1 MTSKAELTKTRRE
14 QILEAATS
22 VFARLGVHKA
32 RMDDIVAEAG
42 LSKGAVYWYFKS
54 KDEIIKS
61 ILDWFLGRELV
72 EFQELLKQ
80 EGSVR
85 DRFITMI
92 HHLITELEQY
102 SKAMPIAYEFYALST
117 RESYVRKALY
127 DYYHQYLW
135 SFEELL
141 KQGIN
146 RGEFREVDANRTA
159 VSIIALLEGLT
170 LLWVIGV
177 LQADIKELL
186 VSAES
191 GLTLI
196 LDGLKAGKD

>member
-1 MTSKAELTKTRRE
+1 MTSKAELTETRRE

-32 RMDDIVAEAG
+32 RMDDIVEEAG

-54 KDEIIKS
+54 KDEITKS
-61 ILDWFLGRELV
+61 ILDWFLSRELV
-72 EFQELLKQ
+72 EFQEQLKRD
-80 EGSVR
+80 GSVR

-92 HHLITELEQY
+92 HHLMTELEQY
-102 SKAMPIAYEFYALST
+102 SKVMPIAYEFYALAT
-117 RESYVRKALY
+117 RESHVRKALN

-135 SFEELL
+135 SFEELV
-141 KQGIN
+141 KQGIKS
-146 RGEFREVDANRTA
+146 GEFREIDAKRTA

-177 LQADIKELL
+177 LQADNKELHVL
-186 VSAES
+186 AEA
-191 GLTLI
+191 GLILI
-196 LDGLKAGKD
+196 LDGLKSGEE

>member
-1 MTSKAELTKTRRE
+1 MTSKAELKEIRRE

-32 RMDDIVAEAG
+32 RMDDIVEEAG

-54 KDEIIKS
+54 KDEIINT
-61 ILDWFLGRELV
+61 ILDRFLSRELGG
-72 EFQELLKQ
+72 FQELLQQ
-80 EGSVR
+80 EGSIR
-85 DRFITMI
+85 DRFIAMTN
-92 HHLITELEQY
+92 HLITELEKY
-102 SKAMPIAYEFYALST
+102 AKVMPIAYEFYALST
-117 RESYVRKALY
+117 RESHVRKALN

-135 SFEELL
+135 YFEELL
-141 KQGIN
+141 KQGIKS
-146 RGEFREVDANRTA
+146 GEFREVDASRAA

-196 LDGLKAGKD
+196 LDGLKAGND